1 MDSAQ
6 SINQIVEPQDKF
18 NQTKSIYEASAA
30 EVFLKNFLAGMGRAL
45 GGIFIYLVFI
55 GITLY
60 FFINTALPQ
69 IQPFIDEYRQAVQG
83 INSMSKT
90 TIPGAGSDLK
100 QYQQFIQD
108 LQPTIAK

>member
-1 MDSAQ
+1 MESVP
-6 SINQIVEPQDKF
+6 SVNQVVEPADRF
-18 NQTKSIYEASAA
+18 SPTKSIYEAKAG
-30 EVFLKNFLAGMGRAL
+30 EIFFKNFLAGMGRAL

-55 GITLY
+55 GISVY

-83 INSMSKT
+83 INSLNKT
-90 TIPGAGSDLK
+90 TKPSAGSDLK

>member
-1 MDSAQ
+1 MESVPP
-6 SINQIVEPQDKF
+6 INQVVEPADRF
-18 NQTKSIYEASAA
+18 SPTKSIYEASGS
-30 EVFLKNFLAGMGRAL
+30 EIFFKNFLAGFGRAL

-83 INSMSKT
+83 INSLNKT

-108 LQPTIAK
+108 IQSTTR